1 MKMMKHYSK
10 YINPYMEKILNNEI
24 EYCKEQEDMIN
35 NIVIPVLERDDV
47 YIDEKIRLQGII
59 DCFFEEED
67 GIVLLDYKT
76 DYVEEGNEDE
86 IIERYRSQLKYYKD
100 ALEKIT
106 GKRVKESYLYLF
118 GIDKGVLVKE

>member
-1 MKMMKHYSK
+1 MVSRELPFFTELSRVEY
-10 YINPYMEKILNNEI
+10 NTELN
-24 EYCKEQEDMIN
+24 K
-35 NIVIPVLERDDV
+35 DV

-76 DYVEEGNEDE
+76 DYVEEGYEDE